1 MFIVLIACAGVF
13 DISCDSGSGPGGDEG
28 YFVPFTGGTMGFRI
42 ARNSR

>member
-1 MFIVLIACAGVF
+1 MFIVLIA
-13 DISCDSGSGPGGDEG
+13 CDSGSGPGGDAG